1 MNRFAYLISQF
12 LHPFPVEIFTF
23 IFLCYTSTDEITD
36 IRIIIASISPGIL
49 VLLSALYLKFTVQL
63 SDYNGTIRR
72 ERLLLI
78 SLGAIYHGVGFFI
91 LNYYNGPQLIQGLMF
106 CYALNTGFVW
116 VITKKWKISIH
127 ARLTSHRK
135 NVFSRGVQAQNWP
148 FELKSIFGKSEA
160 YYERNSS
167 LLDTLNRRINVSY
180 FINYRWYARARYSE
194 CTQISSTSLT
204 N

>member
-23 IFLCYTSTDEITD
+23 IFLCYTSTDEIID

-49 VLLSALYLKFTVQL
+49 VLLSALYLKFTGKL

-127 ARLTSHRK
+127 AIGLGGPLVALWFQGIQYPYLMLSLM
-135 NVFSRGVQAQNWP
+135 VILCLSRVA
-148 FELKSIFGKSEA
+148 LKAHTPMQVVAGSIF
-160 YYERNSS
+160 S
-167 LLDTLNRRINVSY
+167 LSFTY
-180 FINYRWYARARYSE
+180 F
-194 CTQISSTSLT
+194 QLKHLFLLL
-204 N
+204 

>member
-49 VLLSALYLKFTVQL
+49 VLLSALYLKFTGQL

-127 ARLTSHRK
+127 TIGLGGPLVALWFQGIQYPYLMLSLM
-135 NVFSRGVQAQNWP
+135 VILCLSRVA
-148 FELKSIFGKSEA
+148 LKAHTPMQVVAGSIF
-160 YYERNSS
+160 S
-167 LLDTLNRRINVSY
+167 LSFTY
-180 FINYRWYARARYSE
+180 FQLKHLFLY
-194 CTQISSTSLT
+194 L
-204 N
+204 

>member
-12 LHPFPVEIFTF
+12 LHPFPAEIFTF
-23 IFLCYTSTDEITD
+23 FILCYTSTDEIMD

-49 VLLSALYLKFTVQL
+49 VLLSALYLKFTGQL

-91 LNYYNGPQLIQGLMF
+91 LNYYNSPQLIQGLMF

-127 ARLTSHRK
+127 AIGLGGPLVALWFQGIQYPYLMLSLM
-135 NVFSRGVQAQNWP
+135 VILCLSRVA
-148 FELKSIFGKSEA
+148 LKAHTPMQVIAGSIF
-160 YYERNSS
+160 S
-167 LLDTLNRRINVSY
+167 LSFTY
-180 FINYRWYARARYSE
+180 F
-194 CTQISSTSLT
+194 QLKHLFLLL
-204 N
+204 